1 MVITL
6 LILSVVIGVLL
17 GSFFGK
23 NEKLAKQLLILSA
36 GFLIAI
42 CLNEV
47 FPQVYAEQHHHHHHE
62 GEHHHHDHSHTNM
75 GLFVIAGVILQM
87 FLESLTKGFEHGHI
101 HHHEED
107 KKQILP
113 YALMFGLFIHAF
125 IEGIP
130 LASEQTSTAYLLG
143 IVVHNIPISFV
154 LGAFLFSKKVNFQ
167 SVLIVIL
174 FAISSPLG
182 MILGKYF
189 NPDWQPYFLAI
200 VGGIFIHISSVIIF
214 ESNKNHKMEWG
225 KIILVI
231 AGVALAYLTHLSH
244 SH

>member
-23 NEKLAKQLLILSA
+23 SEKFAKQLLVLSA

-47 FPQVYAEQHHHHHHE
+47 FPQVYAEYHHHHE
-62 GEHHHHDHSHTNM
+62 GEQHHHSHTNM

-87 FLESLTKGFEHGHI
+87 LLESLTKGFEHGHI
-101 HHHEED
+101 HHHEEE

-113 YALMFGLFIHAF
+113 YALMSGLFIHAF

-130 LASEQTSTAYLLG
+130 LASEQTSMAYLLG

-154 LGAFLFSKKVNFQ
+154 LGAFLFSKKVDFQ
-167 SVLIVIL
+167 SIIIVLL

-189 NPDWQPYFLAI
+189 NPEWQPYFLAI

-214 ESNKNHKMEWG
+214 ESNKNHKMDWE

-231 AGVALAYLTHLSH
+231 VGVILAYLTHLSH